1 MDLEMKLN
9 IKEPPREFKPSKN
22 HDIIIKDYGEI
33 ILEKDEQVTFI
44 TSDKKEYDIVKKDWG
59 FYATPSVNDRL
70 KRQGYKTA
78 YVKNKNGQRYIMLVE
93 INKYEDFIKYI
104 NKTKQIIINWLD
116 ES

>member
-1 MDLEMKLN
+1 MFDKIYFDIQQFNFRKIVSNYLDEDLERLHKSYVF
-9 IKEPPREFKPSKN
+9 EPKFLDMVAGK
-22 HDIIIKDYGEI
+22 
-33 ILEKDEQVTFI
+33 Q
-44 TSDKKEYDIVKKDWG
+44 EYDIVKKDWG

-104 NKTKQIIINWLD
+104 NKTKQIIISWLD